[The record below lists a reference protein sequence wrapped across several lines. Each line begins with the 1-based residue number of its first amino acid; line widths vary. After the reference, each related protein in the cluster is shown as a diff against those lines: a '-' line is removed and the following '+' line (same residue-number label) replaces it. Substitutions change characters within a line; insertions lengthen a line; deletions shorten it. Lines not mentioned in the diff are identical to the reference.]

1 MGNGPDPRIELAG
14 IEAENQQH
22 VYEDLRETNDVCEL
36 THYEEPI
43 DVA

>member
-1 MGNGPDPRIELAG
+1 MGKGPDRRIELAG
-14 IEAENQQH
+14 IEAEEQH
-22 VYEDLRETNDVCEL
+22 VYEDLRESNDVCEL